1 MRLSNSRHYRI
12 RKYARTYLS
21 ILMIP
26 VILSFPAMLTAQS
39 GLTIMTYNIHHGKD
53 ADDHDQLIKI
63 AEVIQQSGAD
73 IVGLQEVDSVCLRSG
88 RTDQA
93 KKLAELTG
101 MYYAF
106 VRHIPFE
113 GGAYGIALLSKYSIR
128 GIKNHRLPIASDI
141 PGETRAFLTARIKI
155 SKQKKWLIGVAH
167 LDYRDA
173 TSRKKQAEQIIDIF
187 KQSSLPGILVGDLN
201 AMPAQGETAGI
212 LSFFQDTQPD
222 DSFTYPAIQPSKKI
236 DYILIR
242 QSHPVSVLK
251 QEVIPVSYSD
261 HRPVIT
267 AIE

>member
-1 MRLSNSRHYRI
+1 MRLLNSRHYRI
-12 RKYARTYLS
+12 RKCVRAYLNAL
-21 ILMIP
+21 IIP
-26 VILSFPAMLTAQS
+26 VILSLPAMLTAQS

-53 ADDHDQLIKI
+53 ANDQYQLIKI

-88 RTDQA
+88 QADQA

-101 MYYAF
+101 MFYAF

-113 GGAYGIALLSKYSIR
+113 GGAYGIALLSKYPIR
-128 GIKNHRLPIASDI
+128 SVKNHRLPIASDI

-155 SKQKKWLIGVAH
+155 PKQKKWLIGVAH

-173 TSRKKQAEQIIDIF
+173 TSRKKQTQQIINIF
-187 KQSSLPGILVGDLN
+187 KQSPLPGILMGDLN
-201 AMPAQGETAGI
+201 AMPAQDEIAGI
-212 LSFFQDTQPD
+212 FSFFQDTQPD

-236 DYILIR
+236 DYILIHK
-242 QSHPVSVLK
+242 SHPLRVLK
-251 QEVIPVSYSD
+251 QGVIPVSYSD

-267 AIE
+267 TID